1 MQALIDD
8 AAYSKGVEYLAV
20 VKCTIHMTFIFLSV
34 LRERRLRDETGTP
47 RCTGQLLYFSSC
59 WHRDVTPWTFTTT
72 RRFEPCGSSG
82 TGRRLPTNKH
92 VLPTLPRM
100 ARRFKNPARLP
111 EGKDQD
117 GQSGRQDEEEQDHS
131 DEQDDALVDPQLG
144 LLGFHD
150 IGIKKATSQSRWYSS
165 SYSSFFSIAHGPG
178 EKNVVFFFVIGRL
191 VTYVIGQ
198 NGGKW
203 KLPFPDYIYFPCT
216 PSPPLLPYNESGK
229 CI

>member
-1 MQALIDD
+1 
-8 AAYSKGVEYLAV
+8 
-20 VKCTIHMTFIFLSV
+20 MTFIFLSV

-59 WHRDVTPWTFTTT
+59 WNRDVTPWTFTTT

-165 SYSSFFSIAHGPG
+165 SYSSFFFIHAWPRGKKCRFLLCNRTLGHIRYWPKWRKMKIAISWLYLFSLYSLSSFTT
-178 EKNVVFFFVIGRL
+178 V
-191 VTYVIGQ
+191 
-198 NGGKW
+198 
-203 KLPFPDYIYFPCT
+203 
-216 PSPPLLPYNESGK
+216 
-229 CI
+229 